1 MAPLKLAIVGSLAAS
16 VSALAPASTP
26 LVSRKLA
33 LQEFSVAA
41 ASIFGAATLGVQ
53 PAEALTQ
60 DEKDAIYLEFK
71 AKKERK
77 LDLSRANSYGD
88 STGGSNLAG
97 SLPEKELFT
106 NLENKA
112 GGRTMKLLARE
123 APGAKKPVEIK
134 GKREVKKDMKSLKE
148 LAKEGAPVQKYDAGR
163 APVEESIN
171 DKDRK
176 ATTRKNN
183 RELSRQLT
191 GK

>member
-1 MAPLKLAIVGSLAAS
+1 MWGVGVAQGTGLFDGLDVELLVEILRHTGLKQRVHCAMVVCKAWRL
-16 VSALAPASTP
+16 
-26 LVSRKLA
+26 
-33 LQEFSVAA
+33 
-41 ASIFGAATLGVQ
+41 
-53 PAEALTQ
+53 LTSHQ
-60 DEKDAIYLEFK
+60 
-71 AKKERK
+71 
-77 LDLSRANSYGD
+77 
-88 STGGSNLAG
+88 
-97 SLPEKELFT
+97 ELFT